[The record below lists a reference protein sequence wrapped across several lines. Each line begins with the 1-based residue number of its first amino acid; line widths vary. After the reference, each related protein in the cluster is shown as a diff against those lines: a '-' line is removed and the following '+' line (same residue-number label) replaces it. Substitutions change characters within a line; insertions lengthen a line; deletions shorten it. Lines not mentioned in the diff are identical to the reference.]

1 MTIIQAI
8 ILGLIQGITEFL
20 PVSSSAHLVL
30 AESILHV
37 QKQGI
42 TFEVFVHFGTL
53 LAVVV
58 AFWPDIAEMFSSAL
72 RWLSH
77 PAKSKILWSTD
88 RGFRLLVLLIIG
100 TIPAGF
106 IGVLFDKTIEEAFSD
121 PLFVSFML
129 LITGVILV
137 FSRLGKVRRQNPTV
151 LDSILIGLSQ
161 AFAIIP
167 GISRSG
173 STISAGILLGVEKS
187 EAARFSFL
195 LALPVILGAF
205 ILKLRAVL
213 VGPAVPNEE
222 ILTLGIG
229 MLVAF
234 ISGYFAIIFLL
245 DLVKKGKFSW
255 FAVYCFIVGF
265 VGIAYFI

>member
-1 MTIIQAI
+1 
-8 ILGLIQGITEFL
+8 
-20 PVSSSAHLVL
+20 
-30 AESILHV
+30 
-37 QKQGI
+37 
-42 TFEVFVHFGTL
+42 
-53 LAVVV
+53 
-58 AFWPDIAEMFSSAL
+58 
-72 RWLSH
+72 
-77 PAKSKILWSTD
+77 
-88 RGFRLLVLLIIG
+88 
-100 TIPAGF
+100 
-106 IGVLFDKTIEEAFSD
+106 
-121 PLFVSFML
+121 ML

-213 VGPAVPNEE
+213 VGPAVPNKE

-245 DLVKKGKFSW
+245 DIVKKGKFSW